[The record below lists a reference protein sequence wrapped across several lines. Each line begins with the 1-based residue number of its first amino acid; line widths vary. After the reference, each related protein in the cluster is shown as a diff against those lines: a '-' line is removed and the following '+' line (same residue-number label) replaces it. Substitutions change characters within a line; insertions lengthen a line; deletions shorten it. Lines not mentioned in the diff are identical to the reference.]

1 MSGILDLRGSRIKRK
16 LVLPYKLQTDT
27 IHVSRG
33 MNNFLGQE
41 NVTILPQASMRA
53 EGRRGEK
60 TNRMWVVE
68 KPAGEEPSEHR
79 ILGMGCST
87 LRQPWGRE
95 SPACHKNGHYSG
107 SAFAT
112 SEPIAR

>member
-1 MSGILDLRGSRIKRK
+1 

-33 MNNFLGQE
+33 RNNFLGQE
-41 NVTILPQASMRA
+41 NVTIHPQASMRA
-53 EGRRGEK
+53 EGWRGEK

-79 ILGMGCST
+79 FLAWVV
-87 LRQPWGRE
+87 R
-95 SPACHKNGHYSG
+95 H
-107 SAFAT
+107 
-112 SEPIAR
+112 